1 MAKTTI
7 CTVALAALG
16 VTALGP
22 VGCGGDNEPG
32 RKELPQ
38 VEIPSDVAD
47 ACDDTTPEGSSEWQM
62 SFELCQVTTTG
73 RPVAKREPC
82 TEEDQQVCWKTCGPM
97 NIGFKQLTCS
107 GGAYVEDSQCIFDP
121 HADFSCFAIP
131 EPEDI
136 HADCPTTEAEAP
148 RHNDPCTLPPCRV
161 CGGNSYEQTTGYRNA
176 SEGLLKPGYC
186 VCRPAVIGDDGTE
199 LSAQKWQCATMGTA
213 WPCPN
218 GCGC

>member
-1 MAKTTI
+1 MAKTTT
-7 CTVALAALG
+7 CMVALAVA
-16 VTALGP
+16 ALGP
-22 VGCGGDNEPG
+22 AGCGGDNVPG
-32 RKELPQ
+32 RKDPPR
-38 VEIPSDVAD
+38 VEVPLGIAD
-47 ACDDTTPEGSSEWQM
+47 ACKDTTPEGSSEWSL

-131 EPEDI
+131 EPEDV
-136 HADCPTTEAEAP
+136 HPDCPTTEAEAP
-148 RHNDPCTLPPCRV
+148 RHNEACTLPPCRV
-161 CGGNSYEQTTGYRNA
+161 CGGNTYEQTTGYRNS

-186 VCRPAVIGDDGTE
+186 VCRPAVYAEDGTE
-199 LSAQKWQCATMGTA
+199 LSSQKWQCATMGTA